1 MNTSPVRVLFV
12 DDSDVTLHILKLMV
26 RNEGYEV
33 FTCVEPEKALGMVR
47 DLDIDIVVT
56 DWSMPRMDGLELL
69 RLVARLRPEVVRI
82 MLTAHATLHL
92 AVDAMNQGHVR
103 HFLTK
108 PMRAAEVR
116 SALKLAATDVQVRR
130 RERDGE
136 TQRALHLGYG
146 PLTDVLIA

>member
-1 MNTSPVRVLFV
+1 MNQSPVRILFV
-12 DDSDVTLHILKLMV
+12 DDSEVTLHILSLMV
-26 RNEGYEV
+26 RNEGYEIYE
-33 FTCVEPEKALGMVR
+33 CHEPEKALGMVR

-56 DWSMPRMDGLELL
+56 DWSMPGMDGLELL
-69 RLVARLRPEVVRI
+69 RLIARLRPDVVRI

-116 SALKLAATDVQVRR
+116 TALKEAATDVQVR
-130 RERDGE
+130 
-136 TQRALHLGYG
+136 
-146 PLTDVLIA
+146 

>member
-1 MNTSPVRVLFV
+1 MNQSPVRVLFV
-12 DDSDVTLHILKLMV
+12 DDSEVTLHILNLMV
-26 RNEGYEV
+26 RNEGYEI
-33 FTCVEPEKALGMVR
+33 FECHEPEKALGMVR

-56 DWSMPRMDGLELL
+56 DWSMPGMDGLELL
-69 RLVARLRPEVVRI
+69 RLVARLQPDVVRI

-116 SALKLAATDVQVRR
+116 SALKQAAHDVLVRR
-130 RERDGE
+130 REREGD
-136 TQRALHLGYG
+136 TQRSLHLGYG
-146 PLTDVLIA
+146 PVTDLLIA

>member
-1 MNTSPVRVLFV
+1 MNQPPVRILFV
-12 DDSDVTLHILKLMV
+12 DDSEVTLHILALMV
-26 RNEGYEV
+26 RNEGYEIYE
-33 FTCVEPEKALGMVR
+33 CHEPEKALGMVR

-56 DWSMPRMDGLELL
+56 DWSMPGMDGLELL
-69 RLVARLRPEVVRI
+69 RLIARLRPEVVRI

-116 SALKLAATDVQVRR
+116 NALKEAATDVQVRR
-130 RERDGE
+130 RERVGDA
-136 TQRALHLGYG
+136 QRSLHLGYG